1 MPDKHLPIF
10 RIQDFDAQT
19 RREQYFYL
27 NYFANHLREHQFIQK
42 PHKHNFY
49 IVLLL
54 TSGYGTHTI
63 DFKTYTVQ
71 PRTVYFL
78 SPGQVHS
85 WQLTTDADGYILFF
99 TSKFYLWGHPQNKL
113 YDFPYFNALLHRPLL
128 QVTEAE
134 EVQLTEI
141 IRSIAREHVG
151 RQPSK
156 EDIIRDYLDILLI
169 LLTRMYQA
177 QNPEEQV
184 SSGELLQLQNLEN
197 LIDRHYKA
205 HQPVSFY
212 ADQLHVTVKQL
223 NESSKRTIG
232 KTVKELIQH
241 RVVLEAQRLL
251 VHSPLTIT
259 QIAAELGY
267 FDNSY
272 FSRFFKKH
280 AGQTPEQFR
289 LVNQ

>member
-27 NYFANHLREHQFIQK
+27 NSFANHLREHQFIQK

-54 TSGYGTHTI
+54 TSGSGTHTI
-63 DFKTYTVQ
+63 DFNTYPVQ

-78 SPGQVHS
+78 RPGQVHS
-85 WQLTTDADGYILFF
+85 WQFTADAAGYIIFF
-99 TSKFYLWGHPQNKL
+99 TSEFYLWGHPQNKL
-113 YDFPYFNALLHRPLL
+113 YDFPFFNALLSRPLL

-134 EVQLTEI
+134 EAQLLTVI
-141 IRSIAREHVG
+141 KSIEGEHAG
-151 RQPSK
+151 RQSKK

-169 LLTRMYQA
+169 LLSRIYEA
-177 QNPEEQV
+177 QHPREQV
-184 SSGELLQLQNLEN
+184 SSGEFLQLQNLEN
-197 LIDRHYKA
+197 LIDQHYKA

-212 ADQLHVTVKQL
+212 AEQLHMTAKQL
-223 NESSKRTIG
+223 NESSKRTTG
-232 KTVKELIQH
+232 KTITELIQN

-259 QIAAELGY
+259 QVAAELGY

-289 LVNQ
+289 LLHQ